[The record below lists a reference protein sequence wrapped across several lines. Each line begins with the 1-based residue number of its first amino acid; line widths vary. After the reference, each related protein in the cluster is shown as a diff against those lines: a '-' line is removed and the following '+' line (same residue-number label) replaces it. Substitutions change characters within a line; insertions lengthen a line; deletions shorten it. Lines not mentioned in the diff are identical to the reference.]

1 MDGSDVGPT
10 LNCRLSERFNRL
22 SDFFVFTD
30 VHWILIYGQVLLLRH
45 PWMVVML
52 VLLLTADSVNGLIG
66 YLTFCIYRCPLDID
80 LWTGALTETPMDGSD
95 VGPTLNCRLS
105 EQFNRLSDF
114 LYLQMSTGY

>member
-1 MDGSDVGPT
+1 MVVMLVLLLTADSVNSLIGYLTFCIYRSPLDIDLWTGALTETPMDGSDVGPT

-66 YLTFCIYRCPLDID
+66 YLTF
-80 LWTGALTETPMDGSD
+80 
-95 VGPTLNCRLS
+95 
-105 EQFNRLSDF
+105 